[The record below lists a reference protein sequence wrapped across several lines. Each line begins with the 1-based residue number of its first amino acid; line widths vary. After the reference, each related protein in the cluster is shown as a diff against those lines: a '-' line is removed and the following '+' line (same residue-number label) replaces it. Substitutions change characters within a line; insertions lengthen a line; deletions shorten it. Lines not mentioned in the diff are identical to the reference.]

1 MRRNAAFATV
11 FVALLVG
18 ASSSSA
24 GHLDASPFWQDTL
37 PVWSADGTKI
47 AFLRNT
53 GSSWTVQ
60 SVPATGGSVELLGTV
75 PVDDPE
81 ISNMI
86 TAGIS
91 PDWSKVAFRARTG
104 VRIAKVDGT
113 AWLDIALSPSHLSW
127 SPDSRY
133 LAISNI
139 RNEIYVVRD
148 DGSGLHK
155 VGDGRYASWSPD
167 GSRIVF
173 VAFPDVAVVNRDG
186 TGLRTVWRAG
196 SWSGPPAWS
205 PAGDLLAFP
214 TDYAVR
220 VVRLDGT
227 LVDRFNGSFVTN
239 IGPTWS
245 YDGTELAIRNGGLSV
260 FDIRT
265 RAEKRFPHLFHA
277 TWAPGSDLFADA
289 FGGPCSWTGIHV
301 ASASSRKVRRLTLDC
316 RVDGTAASER
326 LEGTEESD
334 LISGRRGADR
344 IFGYGSADTIHA
356 GPGNDWVTGG
366 PYAEGDEGD
375 YIDGGPGNDVLDGGR
390 APQSNYSTVDDVLL
404 GRAGSDVLR
413 GGPGFDILSGGTG
426 NDTIHAR
433 DGSQDRITCGPGRD
447 VALVDKRDRVA
458 TDCETVRVRKAR

>member
-1 MRRNAAFATV
+1 VTPTGGGTE
-11 FVALLVG
+11 LVG
-18 ASSSSA
+18 TLSIDRAENI
-24 GHLDASPFWQDTL
+24 SP
-37 PVWSADGTKI
+37 A
-47 AFLRNT
+47 
-53 GSSWTVQ
+53 
-60 SVPATGGSVELLGTV
+60 E
-75 PVDDPE
+75 
-81 ISNMI
+81 
-86 TAGIS
+86 IS
-91 PDWSKVAFRARTG
+91 PDLSKVALRVPGRYF
-104 VRIAKVDGT
+104 RIAQVDGSGSV
-113 AWLDIALSPSHLSW
+113 DIPLSPSDLSW

-133 LAISNI
+133 LAIANI
-139 RNEIYVVRD
+139 WNEIYVVRE
-148 DGSGLHK
+148 DGSDLHK
-155 VGDGRYASWSPD
+155 VADGQYPSWSPD

-173 VAFPDVAVVNRDG
+173 VAFPNIAIVNRGG
-186 TGLRTVWRAG
+186 TGLQTVWRAA

-205 PAGDLLAFP
+205 PGGDLLAFP
-214 TDYAVR
+214 TDYAVK

-227 LVDRFNGSFVTN
+227 LVDTFNGSFVTN

-245 YDGTELAIRNGGLSV
+245 SDGTKLAIRNGGLSI

-265 RAEKRFPHLFHA
+265 RAERRFPHLFQA

-289 FGGPCSWTGIHV
+289 FSSPCSWPGIHV
-301 ASASSRKVRRLTLDC
+301 ASASSGKVRRLTLDC
-316 RVDGTAASER
+316 RVDGTAASET
-326 LEGTEESD
+326 LEGSEEND

-375 YIDGGPGNDVLDGGR
+375 YIDGGPGKDVLEGGR
-390 APQSNYSTVDDVLL
+390 GQQSSYSMWDDVLL

-433 DGSQDRITCGPGRD
+433 DGVQDRIKCGPGHD

-458 TDCETVRVRKAR
+458 ADCETVRVRKTR